1 MKQISLTLPENLF
14 SLSKDYSEQYG
25 YRSVQEF
32 IVDLVRRK
40 VVISNVARYNKIK
53 EEMEK
58 DKVKSYS
65 QEEAKAF
72 LDSF

>member
-53 EEMEK
+53 EEME
-58 DKVKSYS
+58 
-65 QEEAKAF
+65 
-72 LDSF
+72 